1 MTGEKLLSPLHRGR
15 SEAGQCRRPVPPIAG
30 AGLGT
35 TDPGFPPCRP
45 LLSAS
50 LRLQAPMAAAALLDL
65 AQVGAAIPR
74 SSPDPNFKAPNEG
87 SCSDHS
93 PGRCGQDSGMLVS
106 GVPISEPVREM
117 GYLQAEGPVCAEA

>member
-1 MTGEKLLSPLHRGR
+1 
-15 SEAGQCRRPVPPIAG
+15 
-30 AGLGT
+30 
-35 TDPGFPPCRP
+35 
-45 LLSAS
+45 
-50 LRLQAPMAAAALLDL
+50 MAAAALLDL

-87 SCSDHS
+87 SCSDHG